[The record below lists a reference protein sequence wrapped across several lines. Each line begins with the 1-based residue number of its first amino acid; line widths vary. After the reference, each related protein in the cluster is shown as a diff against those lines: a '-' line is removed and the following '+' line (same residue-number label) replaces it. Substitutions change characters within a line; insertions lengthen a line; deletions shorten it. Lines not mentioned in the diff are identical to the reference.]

1 MTAPEQMDTVHKTN
15 RLALSVIV
23 AVGVVSLVV
32 NMMEIL
38 RLDQHGRDVGAGAIM
53 LVAGSIMLVIGGTVR
68 LVRSRNTGGR

>member
-1 MTAPEQMDTVHKTN
+1 MTAPERMDAVHKAN

-32 NMMEIL
+32 NMMDIMV
-38 RLDQHGRDVGAGAIM
+38 RDQHGGDVGLGAIM